1 MFDAR
6 PGTHSDGPG
15 PSATASSES
24 TPAVDVCLA
33 RAGVIQHNTPDRP
46 DLVLRYALQVRGA
59 FLKLL

>member
-1 MFDAR
+1 
-6 PGTHSDGPG
+6 
-15 PSATASSES
+15 
-24 TPAVDVCLA
+24 VDVCLA